1 MVAEGIWAVV
11 LAAAT
16 VVMALADN
24 SGNGEV
30 GNNGGGRGSG
40 RATTINQNV
49 AAVGAKMAVVAAAMD
64 VAVSVAAMAEAVAA
78 AVKWQGQIVAAATMV
93 IAQFTLEGV
102 LFHMGIHI
110 SNGQQYV
117 GYFWIIGTANV
128 FICSRK

>member
-64 VAVSVAAMAEAVAA
+64 VAVSVAVAAVVAA
-78 AVKWQGQIVAAATMV
+78 AAAKVQQHGQIVAAAAMV
-93 IAQFTLEGV
+93 IARFTRRGAVPRGDPNWRQVKQNHSLTIY
-102 LFHMGIHI
+102 LL
-110 SNGQQYV
+110 
-117 GYFWIIGTANV
+117 
-128 FICSRK
+128 